1 MSRTATWFAA
11 GRLAE
16 QGGHPVRQ
24 RHGCGRRAPS
34 RPHGRDGRAGA
45 PRRAARRHR
54 RMHGPNRGR
63 VVLGRRHLRPGSC
76 RHRPIRGGQGG
87 MERAGHQ
94 VLGESQCISSGHDL
108 SRGNDHH
115 ALRTGTLPQQ
125 RRGPRARGFQ
135 RRSERPAARRGRPRR
150 PLACVAGSSPTSR
163 LARAASS
170 ASPHTG
176 APSRRALV
184 RDGSAHKGKAPPA
197 RSG

>member
-76 RHRPIRGGQGG
+76 RHRPIRCGQVG
-87 MERAGHQ
+87 MEVAEHQ
-94 VLGESQCISSGHDL
+94 VQTWHDL
-108 SRGNDHH
+108 ATIWPTAMIFTPWKQEIADNNAEDPARG
-115 ALRTGTLPQQ
+115 PQ
-125 RRGPRARGFQ
+125 RRP
-135 RRSERPAARRGRPRR
+135 ERPAARRGKPCR
-150 PLACVAGSSPTSR
+150 PLTCAAAPSPMSR
-163 LARAASS
+163 RARSASS
-170 ASPHTG
+170 ASPQTG
-176 APSRRALV
+176 PPSRRALA